1 MKSIARYRFLD
12 EDSGKFLN
20 DAGEFNWIVLCRVGD
35 WPYDKERGHLQ
46 INEQTIDN
54 FVKNFKNNVRCTYDE
69 RGNPVIDT
77 DYDHKE
83 YSGKASGWLIDL
95 RKSEKVLGDGKKYIV
110 LEGKPDW
117 TPDAQAAIKKGEY
130 KGFSIEFDDWKNPE
144 TGKLYKDVLFG
155 GALTNRP
162 YVKGMPPI
170 TLNEGLH
177 TEIPLKEE
185 KRMKSIKKIL
195 AEIGLPVDG
204 TDEYVDEKVAEH
216 IKTLSEKAST
226 NEKKLT
232 DALKERDEAKKALT
246 DIQPKIDRLAE
257 LEKSEDARSLAE
269 VMAAA
274 KGKIS
279 PADEKDEKHWFNKK
293 LKEKKYAEILEILP
307 SIKTFKD
314 KTGGKDDDDDADEE
328 ESESKGRSDSE
339 KEHLGAIKYMQKA
352 KMPTDINDEHFH
364 LNYKA
369 AIEAVR
375 AKNSTKKDEGEAE
388 DESEDEDEKEGG
400 KKK

>member
-1 MKSIARYRFLD
+1 MQLTKAEEQVMQILWDLGEGLVKDILDKFEEPKPARNTVSTVVRILEKKGFVGHKDY
-12 EDSGKFLN
+12 GKVFVYYPL
-20 DAGEFNWIVLCRVGD
+20 VL
-35 WPYDKERGHLQ
+35 K
-46 INEQTIDN
+46 
-54 FVKNFKNNVRCTYDE
+54 
-69 RGNPVIDT
+69 
-77 DYDHKE
+77 KE

-130 KGFSIEFDDWKNPE
+130 KGYSIEFDDWKNPE

-155 GALTNRP
+155 GAVTNRP
-162 YVKGMPPI
+162 YVKNMPAI
-170 TLNEGLH
+170 TLSEEID

-185 KRMKSIKKIL
+185 KRMKEIKKIL

-269 VMAAA
+269 VMTAA

-293 LKEKKYAEILEILP
+293 LKEKKYAEILEILS

-314 KTGGKDDDDDADEE
+314 KTDGKDDG
-328 ESESKGRSDSE
+328 ESGLCHARY
-339 KEHLGAIKYMQKA
+339 G
-352 KMPTDINDEHFH
+352 
-364 LNYKA
+364 
-369 AIEAVR
+369 
-375 AKNSTKKDEGEAE
+375 
-388 DESEDEDEKEGG
+388 
-400 KKK
+400 

>member
-1 MKSIARYRFLD
+1 MSKLKARFKFFYEETGNFLSD
-12 EDSGKFLN
+12 
-20 DAGEFNWIVLCRVGD
+20 GEFAWITMCREGD
-35 WPYDKERGHLQ
+35 WPYDKARGHLK
-46 INEQTIDN
+46 ITEQTIDN
-54 FVKNFKNNVRCTYDE
+54 FIKNFKENVRGMSDE
-69 RGNPVIDT
+69 SGHPILDI

-83 YSGKASGWLIDL
+83 FNGKAAGWIVDL
-95 RKSEKVLGDGKKYIV
+95 RKSEKTLADGRKVKV

-130 KGFSIEFDDWKNPE
+130 KGYSIEFDDWKNPE

-155 GALTNRP
+155 GAVTNRP
-162 YVKGMPPI
+162 YVKNMPAI
-170 TLNEGLH
+170 TLSEEID

-185 KRMKSIKKIL
+185 KRMKEIKKIL

-269 VMAAA
+269 VMTAA

-293 LKEKKYAEILEILP
+293 LKEKKYAEILEILS

-314 KTGGKDDDDDADEE
+314 KTDGKDDDADEE
-328 ESESKGRSDSE
+328 EAESKGRSDSE